1 MELQNEDEA
10 VENWKWI
17 ILPAGYCWTA
27 ADCWPAELRNVH
39 MFLFHSCDT
48 VGKFSYFIF
57 HLLEKLARGRWSVTE
72 CGVSSDQFSPVQSD
86 CCFFWRQA
94 MHHRTPNKS
103 LRHVGKLNEG
113 YLSDV
118 HTSFSNLQYDSD
130 ASSDLME
137 STKVLEKQFKDKYR
151 VLRGAYERRIEQL
164 TTSVEAVC
172 ARILGDDL
180 IASMRTDAAS
190 SVFIPAHISETLA
203 SYLKGDRESDIQD
216 LLERESA
223 LNIQLTRK
231 NAIIDNQNARLAEL
245 EKDTTKG
252 KSSEGE
258 LEALQ
263 DKVKSLE
270 AQYSAYS
277 QHAKEEMDELR
288 RQSETE
294 TNLRKSLQ
302 EQYDKSQGEL
312 SVCKYTLRWITFI
325 LYFIFLLLYL

>member
-1 MELQNEDEA
+1 
-10 VENWKWI
+10 
-17 ILPAGYCWTA
+17 
-27 ADCWPAELRNVH
+27 
-39 MFLFHSCDT
+39 
-48 VGKFSYFIF
+48 
-57 HLLEKLARGRWSVTE
+57 
-72 CGVSSDQFSPVQSD
+72 
-86 CCFFWRQA
+86 

-216 LLERESA
+216 LLERETA

>member
-1 MELQNEDEA
+1 
-10 VENWKWI
+10 
-17 ILPAGYCWTA
+17 
-27 ADCWPAELRNVH
+27 
-39 MFLFHSCDT
+39 
-48 VGKFSYFIF
+48 
-57 HLLEKLARGRWSVTE
+57 
-72 CGVSSDQFSPVQSD
+72 
-86 CCFFWRQA
+86 
-94 MHHRTPNKS
+94 
-103 LRHVGKLNEG
+103 
-113 YLSDV
+113 
-118 HTSFSNLQYDSD
+118 
-130 ASSDLME
+130 
-137 STKVLEKQFKDKYR
+137 
-151 VLRGAYERRIEQL
+151 
-164 TTSVEAVC
+164 
-172 ARILGDDL
+172 
-180 IASMRTDAAS
+180 
-190 SVFIPAHISETLA
+190 
-203 SYLKGDRESDIQD
+203 
-216 LLERESA
+216 

-325 LYFIFLLLYL
+325 LLSIF